1 MKWFIL
7 SSTIMMVC
15 AILALV
21 FSYWYV
27 QHLLSLEASV
37 VNEVIVEE

>member
-7 SSTIMMVC
+7 SSTIMMLC

-37 VNEVIVEE
+37 ANNVILEE